1 MTGLEWLLQVTQ
13 VKQERST
20 ADPGRG
26 VDGMFEHVIVLTKM
40 DKRESKQGD
49 HVVVQAGASR
59 RRASGAGTIPCIPVQ
74 TANYPVTSSPCLSS
88 LPP

>member
-1 MTGLEWLLQVTQ
+1 MRRSDGVTGLVRLLQVTQ

-40 DKRESKQGD
+40 DKRESKQVD
-49 HVVVQAGASR
+49 HVVGAGASR
-59 RRASGAGTIPCIPVQ
+59 RRGVVPSPRVC
-74 TANYPVTSSPCLSS
+74 SSAID
-88 LPP
+88 